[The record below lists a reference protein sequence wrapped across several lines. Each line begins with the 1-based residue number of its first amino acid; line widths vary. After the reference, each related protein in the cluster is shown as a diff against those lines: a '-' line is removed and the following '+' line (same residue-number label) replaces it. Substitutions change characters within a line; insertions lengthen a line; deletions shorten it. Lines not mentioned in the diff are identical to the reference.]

1 MATYDVGYVYYINQG
16 TEPFASLPIGGSTV
30 KSIGCAVC
38 AYAMLI
44 CHKEGYTKES
54 DALQVVKDLI
64 KNCTDGSGNMNTR
77 FKNKTIHGKTYSVKE
92 VSDMAAQIH
101 EKIPTVA
108 RLEKNGSAVHFVT
121 VVGTDTS
128 QSGKDVYQVKDPGKR
143 ANSTLKEA
151 MDTYPGCTL
160 NGKFIIE

>member
-64 KNCTDGSGNMNTR
+64 K
-77 FKNKTIHGKTYSVKE
+77 
-92 VSDMAAQIH
+92 
-101 EKIPTVA
+101 
-108 RLEKNGSAVHFVT
+108 
-121 VVGTDTS
+121 
-128 QSGKDVYQVKDPGKR
+128 
-143 ANSTLKEA
+143 
-151 MDTYPGCTL
+151 
-160 NGKFIIE
+160 